1 MSAAGLQSLP
11 LSRYKRTV
19 MSASP
24 DELVATAAREFAR
37 ALAARWQTA
46 LGTELLGVYLIGS
59 LAHGGFSR
67 RYSDVDMAAITE
79 SGLAAEALDA
89 MHAAA
94 ADVSP
99 ELAPKLSIF
108 WTNRRFGVGRFPPL
122 DRGDYLEHA
131 VTLTERERVM
141 PARPTLEEVRGY
153 LAGIPFAKWAAAAQ
167 AFAASNALD
176 PKERKSY
183 LRALL
188 YPARFVFSWMTGRIG
203 SNDEAVAYL
212 ADQAPLGLDVAL
224 ARGALVCRQE
234 AADPDPLFADRTL
247 LPRQVAACAALISES
262 AAERP

>member
-1 MSAAGLQSLP
+1 MSI
-11 LSRYKRTV
+11 
-19 MSASP
+19 SP
-24 DELVATAAREFAR
+24 DELAATAARDFAR
-37 ALAARWQTA
+37 ALAARWQAA
-46 LGTELLGVYLIGS
+46 LESRLLGVYLIGS

-67 RYSDVDMAAITE
+67 RYSDVDVAVITE
-79 SGLAAEALDA
+79 SGLAANALDA
-89 MHAAA
+89 MHADAA
-94 ADVSP
+94 GVSQ

-108 WTNRRFGVGRFPPL
+108 WTDRCFSMGRFPPL

-131 VTLTERERVM
+131 VTLMERERII
-141 PARPTLEEVRGY
+141 PARPTLDEVRTY
-153 LAGIPFAKWAAAAQ
+153 LAGNPFVKWAATAE

-212 ADQAPLGLDVAL
+212 ADHAPLGLDVAL
-224 ARGALVCRQE
+224 ADRALACRRQDD
-234 AADPDPLFADRTL
+234 DPDPLFADRTL
-247 LPRQVAACAALISES
+247 LPRQVAACAALVSES